1 MNLPKLTA
9 VKQERITYL
18 KNAKPLVETLD
29 EVRIEL
35 SDGSGIQIA
44 ANTPLPDI
52 DMPEMRALAEYMKLK
67 GYKTIGDAA
76 VLTTIAKAD
85 YESAEVVTS
94 VLKVAV
100 VEVSK

>member
-29 EVRIEL
+29 EVRIEMA
-35 SDGSGIQIA
+35 DGSGIQIA
-44 ANTPLPDI
+44 ANTPPPNI
-52 DMPEMRALAEYMKLK
+52 DMPEMRALLEYMKLK
-67 GYKTIGDAA
+67 GYKTIGEAA
-76 VLTTIAKAD
+76 ALVTTAKAD

-94 VLKVAV
+94 VLKLAVA
-100 VEVSK
+100 EVLK